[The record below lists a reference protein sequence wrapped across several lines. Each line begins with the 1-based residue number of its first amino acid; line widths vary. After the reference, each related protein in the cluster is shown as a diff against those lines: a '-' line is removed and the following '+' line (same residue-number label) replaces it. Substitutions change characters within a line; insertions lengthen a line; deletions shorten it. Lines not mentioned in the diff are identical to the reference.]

1 MKEIQGIKMYTIP
14 ETAEQLGVS
23 IATIRNYLKKERL
36 KGGRIGKPIYISEVE
51 IKRFLTGV
59 VSAG

>member
-23 IATIRNYLKKERL
+23 VVTLRNYLKQGRI
-36 KGGRIGKPIYISEVE
+36 KGGRIGRPIYISEVE

-59 VSAG
+59 NSE